1 MKKSAIIMVVVGILI
16 LVGLYFYTNKSKPV
30 ETSQTYQTPQV
41 PQPMEVVVNYKSNSG
56 FQPQS
61 YRVTEGQQVVIKV
74 TSDVADELHFHGY
87 DLHIDLEAGKEG
99 QIAFIA
105 DKTGSFEFELETH
118 KITLG
123 EIQVY
128 PK

>member
-1 MKKSAIIMVVVGILI
+1 MVVVGILI